1 MELTKREYD
10 VLRYIYFEI
19 DEIAERLSISA
30 ATVRTYL
37 QGLRSKLKCDKR
49 HKIVLRALK
58 QGLIKIDEFITE

>member
-19 DEIAERLSISA
+19 DEIAKRLCIST
-30 ATVRTYL
+30 ATVKTYL
-37 QGLRSKLKCDKR
+37 QGLRSKLDCDKR

>member
-1 MELTKREYD
+1 MELTRREYD
-10 VLRYIYFEI
+10 VLKYIYFEI
-19 DEIAERLSISA
+19 DEIAERLSIST
-30 ATVRTYL
+30 ATVKTYL